1 MPRFSRGCGRD
12 HEAPKRPAAYPQ
24 GTESRPGRLLNQE
37 PESVVVEL
45 VRRAQ
50 AGDQQAYAELF
61 HRYQRSIFHLMNQM
75 VRDREEA
82 AGLTQDAFVRAYR
95 QLHRLRAPEAW
106 GVWLRRIA
114 MNIGR
119 DHLKRRRLPVEP
131 LVLPTGEER
140 LLEDPGDSPDRIIVQ
155 SELLITVR
163 RAIDRLPEEHRL
175 VVTLHHLEGMEVKD
189 IAEVL
194 GIPVGTV
201 KSRLSRARGV
211 LRDLLGPYL
220 EEPQ

>member
-1 MPRFSRGCGRD
+1 M
-12 HEAPKRPAAYPQ
+12 
-24 GTESRPGRLLNQE
+24 NQE
-37 PESVVVEL
+37 PESEVVGL

-50 AGDQQAYAELF
+50 AGDQMAYADLF
-61 HRYQRSIFHLMNQM
+61 HRYQRSVFHLMMNV

-95 QLHRLRAPEAW
+95 RLNRLRAPEAF

-114 MNIGR
+114 VNIGR
-119 DHLKRRRLPVEP
+119 DYLKRRRLPTEP
-131 LVLPTGEER
+131 LVSPSGEER
-140 LLEDPGDSPDRIIVQ
+140 LIIDPGDSPDRVVVQ
-155 SELLITVR
+155 SELLVVVR
-163 RAIDRLPEEHRL
+163 RAIGRLPEEHRL
-175 VVTLHHLEGMEVKD
+175 VVTMHHLEGMEVKD

-211 LRDLLGPYL
+211 LRELLGPYL
-220 EEPQ
+220 EGDI